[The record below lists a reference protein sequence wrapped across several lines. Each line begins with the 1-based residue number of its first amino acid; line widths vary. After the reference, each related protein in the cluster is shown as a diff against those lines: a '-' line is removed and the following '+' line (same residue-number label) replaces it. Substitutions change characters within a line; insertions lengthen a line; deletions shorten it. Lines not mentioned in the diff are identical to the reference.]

1 MKNSIICAISFS
13 LFPILFLFSQNSD
26 VISLTDLVTTLA
38 IFGII
43 SFVGWVVLSKVLK
56 NQRKSGIIIAIIA
69 VLFFSYGH
77 IFESLPFE
85 WSLNTGGHMH
95 IILLSAYGIIFIG
108 VLLAILKTS
117 KKLDNPVKIACGIGI
132 TLCILSLSS
141 SIGNTNEITVQDH
154 DEGISNIESANEKRN
169 IYYIMFDGYA
179 SSEILKEIHGYDN
192 SQVVNFLKSKGFVIP
207 EKSYTNYNYSYL
219 SILSILNMEY
229 INYLANAMGETESEN
244 RKISYKIIGEN
255 TVMNELKLKGYEIYN
270 ISPSYF
276 WLEKI
281 SPDVNLCGINNYFNS
296 QFQILILRMSMLNP
310 VYQKFFEDDYREK
323 ILCTFEEIPKI
334 HKQSDDPVFVFAQ
347 TTLPRKPFI
356 FGPNGEE
363 ISSEVSK
370 KGIWNNANEKGYLNQ
385 VKFAEKMMI
394 EIVEK
399 IRSSDE
405 HAIISIVSDS
415 GSDSTLDWDN
425 PNEEMI
431 KERFG
436 NFNAYYFPN
445 GGDTIIYDGISP
457 VNVFRKILNFY
468 FNEEYEILEDKSYF
482 SNDNKPYDFKDITEI
497 LN

>member
-1 MKNSIICAISFS
+1 
-13 LFPILFLFSQNSD
+13 
-26 VISLTDLVTTLA
+26 
-38 IFGII
+38 
-43 SFVGWVVLSKVLK
+43 
-56 NQRKSGIIIAIIA
+56 
-69 VLFFSYGH
+69 
-77 IFESLPFE
+77 
-85 WSLNTGGHMH
+85 
-95 IILLSAYGIIFIG
+95 
-108 VLLAILKTS
+108 
-117 KKLDNPVKIACGIGI
+117 
-132 TLCILSLSS
+132 
-141 SIGNTNEITVQDH
+141 
-154 DEGISNIESANEKRN
+154 
-169 IYYIMFDGYA
+169 
-179 SSEILKEIHGYDN
+179 
-192 SQVVNFLKSKGFVIP
+192 
-207 EKSYTNYNYSYL
+207 
-219 SILSILNMEY
+219 MEY

-334 HKQSDDPVFVFAQ
+334 HKQSDDPVFVFAHIMV
-347 TTLPRKPFI
+347 PHSPYI
-356 FGPNGEE
+356 FGPNGENVDSKSFE
-363 ISSEVSK
+363 MESSGKDKE
-370 KGIWNNANEKGYLNQ
+370 GYLNQ

-405 HAIISIVSDS
+405 HAIIIVTSYS

-425 PNEEMI
+425 PNEEMLRA
-431 KERFG
+431 KFG

-482 SNDNKPYDFKDITEI
+482 SHHKKPYDFKDITEI

>member
-207 EKSYTNYNYSYL
+207 EKSYTNYPQTVLFL
-219 SILSILNMEY
+219 SALLNMEY
-229 INYLANAMGETESEN
+229 LNYLTDKVGTDSKDVSPLFNMIYDN
-244 RKISYKIIGEN
+244 K
-255 TVMNELKLKGYEIYN
+255 VLKEFRDKEYRIYYLDTGFLPYPTDMK
-270 ISPSYF
+270 S
-276 WLEKI
+276 
-281 SPDVNLCGINNYFNS
+281 DMNLCTSNNYFNS

-370 KGIWNNANEKGYLNQ
+370 KGISNNANEKGYLNQ

-405 HAIISIVSDS
+405 HAIIIVTSYS

-425 PNEEMI
+425 PNEEMLRA
-431 KERFG
+431 KFG

>member
-38 IFGII
+38 IFSII
-43 SFVGWVVLSKVLK
+43 SFVGWAVLSKVLT

-69 VLFFSYGH
+69 VLFFSYGYTAELAYEN
-77 IFESLPFE
+77 IIS
-85 WSLNTGGHMH
+85 NGGHMH

-141 SIGNTNEITVQDH
+141 SIGDTNEITVQDH
-154 DEGISNIESANEKRN
+154 DEYISNVESVIEKRN

-179 SSEILKEIHGYDN
+179 SSEVLKETHGYDN
-192 SQVVNFLKSKGFVIP
+192 SQVVNFLKSEGFVIP
-207 EKSYTNYNYSYL
+207 EKSYTNYDYSYL

-229 INYLANAMGETESEN
+229 LNYLTDEMGETESEN
-244 RKISYKIIGEN
+244 RKISQKKIGKN

-281 SPDVNLCGINNYFNS
+281 SPDVNLCGINNDFNS
-296 QFQILILRMSMLNP
+296 QFQILILRMSMFNP
-310 VYQKFFEDDYREK
+310 IYQKFFEDDYREK

-334 HKQSDDPVFVFAQ
+334 HEYSDEPVFVFAQ
-347 TTLPRKPFI
+347 TTIPRKPFV

-370 KGIWNNANEKGYLNQ
+370 KGIWNNANEEGYLNQ
-385 VKFAEKMMI
+385 VKFAEKMMM

-436 NFNAYYFPN
+436 NFNAYYFPD
-445 GGDTIIYDGISP
+445 GGDKIIYDGISP

-468 FNEEYEILEDKSYF
+468 FNEEYDILEDKSYF
-482 SNDNKPYDFKDITEI
+482 SHYKKPYDFKDITEI

>member
-38 IFGII
+38 IFSII
-43 SFVGWVVLSKVLK
+43 SFVGWAVLSKILK
-56 NQRKSGIIIAIIA
+56 NQKKSGIIIAIIA
-69 VLFFSYGH
+69 VLFFSYGYTAELAYEN
-77 IFESLPFE
+77 IIS
-85 WSLNTGGHMH
+85 NGGHMH

-141 SIGNTNEITVQDH
+141 SIGDTNEITVQDH
-154 DEGISNIESANEKRN
+154 DEYISNVESVIEKRN

-179 SSEILKEIHGYDN
+179 SSEVLKETHGYDN
-192 SQVVNFLKSKGFVIP
+192 SQVVNFLKSEGFVIP
-207 EKSYTNYNYSYL
+207 EKSYTNYPQTVLFL
-219 SILSILNMEY
+219 SALLNMEY
-229 INYLANAMGETESEN
+229 LNYLTDKVGTDSKDVSPLFNMIYEN
-244 RKISYKIIGEN
+244 K
-255 TVMNELKLKGYEIYN
+255 VLKEFKNKEYGIYYLDTGFLPYPTDMK
-270 ISPSYF
+270 S
-276 WLEKI
+276 
-281 SPDVNLCGINNYFNS
+281 DMNLCTSNNYFNS
-296 QFQILILRMSMLNP
+296 QFQILILRMSMFNP
-310 VYQKFFEDDYREK
+310 IYQKFFEDDYREK

-334 HKQSDDPVFVFAQ
+334 HEYSDEPVFVFAQ
-347 TTLPRKPFI
+347 TTIPRKPFV

-370 KGIWNNANEKGYLNQ
+370 KGIWNNANEEGYLNQ
-385 VKFAEKMMI
+385 VKFAEKMMM

-436 NFNAYYFPN
+436 NFNAYYFPD
-445 GGDTIIYDGISP
+445 GGDKIIYDGISP

-482 SNDNKPYDFKDITEI
+482 SNYKKPYDFKDITEI

>member
-38 IFGII
+38 IFSII
-43 SFVGWVVLSKVLK
+43 SFVGWAVLSKVLK
-56 NQRKSGIIIAIIA
+56 NQRKPGIIIAIIA

-77 IFESLPFE
+77 IFESFPFE
-85 WSLNTGGHMH
+85 WNLSTGGHMH

-108 VLLAILKTS
+108 VLLVILKTS
-117 KKLDNPVKIACGIGI
+117 KKLDNPVKIACGIGV

-141 SIGNTNEITVQDH
+141 SIGDTNEITVQDH
-154 DEGISNIESANEKRN
+154 DEDISNIESANEKRN

-192 SQVVNFLKSKGFVIP
+192 SKVVNFLKSEGFVIP
-207 EKSYTNYNYSYL
+207 EKSYTNYPQTVLFL
-219 SILSILNMEY
+219 SAVLNMEY
-229 INYLANAMGETESEN
+229 LNDLTDKVGTDSKDVSPLFNMIYENKVLKEFRGKEYGIYYLDTGFLPYPTDMKSD
-244 RKISYKIIGEN
+244 
-255 TVMNELKLKGYEIYN
+255 M
-270 ISPSYF
+270 
-276 WLEKI
+276 
-281 SPDVNLCGINNYFNS
+281 NLCTSNNYFNS
-296 QFQILILRMSMLNP
+296 QFQILILRMSIFNP
-310 VYQKFFEDDYREK
+310 IYQKFFEDDYREK

-334 HKQSDDPVFVFAQ
+334 HKYSDEPVFVFAHIMV
-347 TTLPRKPFI
+347 PHSPYI
-356 FGPNGEE
+356 FGPNGENVNSKSFE
-363 ISSEVSK
+363 MVSSGKDKE
-370 KGIWNNANEKGYLNQ
+370 GYLNQ
-385 VKFAEKMMI
+385 VKFAEKTMI

-436 NFNAYYFPN
+436 NFSAYYFPD
-445 GGDTIIYDGISP
+445 GGDKIIYDGISP

-468 FNEEYEILEDKSYF
+468 FNEEYDILEDKSYF
-482 SNDNKPYDFKDITEI
+482 SHYKKPYDFKDITEI

>member
-1 MKNSIICAISFS
+1 MEYLNY
-13 LFPILFLFSQNSD
+13 
-26 VISLTDLVTTLA
+26 LTDK
-38 IFGII
+38 
-43 SFVGWVVLSKVLK
+43 VGTDSKDVSPLFNMIYDNKVLK
-56 NQRKSGIIIAIIA
+56 EFRDKE
-69 VLFFSYGH
+69 Y
-77 IFESLPFE
+77 
-85 WSLNTGGHMH
+85 
-95 IILLSAYGIIFIG
+95 
-108 VLLAILKTS
+108 
-117 KKLDNPVKIACGIGI
+117 
-132 TLCILSLSS
+132 
-141 SIGNTNEITVQDH
+141 
-154 DEGISNIESANEKRN
+154 R
-169 IYYIMFDGYA
+169 IYYLDTG
-179 SSEILKEIHGYDN
+179 
-192 SQVVNFLKSKGFVIP
+192 FLPYPTDMKSD
-207 EKSYTNYNYSYL
+207 
-219 SILSILNMEY
+219 M
-229 INYLANAMGETESEN
+229 
-244 RKISYKIIGEN
+244 
-255 TVMNELKLKGYEIYN
+255 
-270 ISPSYF
+270 
-276 WLEKI
+276 
-281 SPDVNLCGINNYFNS
+281 NLCTSNNYFNS

-334 HKQSDDPVFVFAQ
+334 HKQSDDPVFVFAHIMV
-347 TTLPRKPFI
+347 PHSPYI
-356 FGPNGEE
+356 FGPNGENVDSKSFE
-363 ISSEVSK
+363 MESSGKDKE
-370 KGIWNNANEKGYLNQ
+370 GYLNQ

-482 SNDNKPYDFKDITEI
+482 SHHKKPYDFKDITEI